1 MHIKIR
7 LTGARGLKSTKLE
20 QYRIVVSDVRRPR
33 DGLKIEDL
41 GIYNKHT
48 KSILLN
54 RSRVGYWLSVGAIPT
69 DPVKKLLGILGEFP
83 YYTKKAYEFNKCT
96 NKKATE

>member
-7 LTGARGLKSTKLE
+7 LARIKGPKNKNLQQCK
-20 QYRIVVSDVRRPR
+20 IVVSDIKRPR

-48 KSILLN
+48 KLILLN
-54 RSRVGYWLSVGAIPT
+54 RSRVGYWLSVGAVPT
-69 DPVKKLLGILGEFP
+69 DAVRRLFGILGEFP
-83 YYTKKAYEFNKCT
+83 CYTKKAYEFNKHT
-96 NKKATE
+96 DKKATE